1 MESESKNIFWQNLDK
16 KPILLKPEAYKK
28 ALTKKLTLA
37 NRLEKKLSIKPAE
50 EAQSPSRLPNY
61 LEIWKIDRLEDMV
74 QRIKEANVEYIKN
87 LKIIVRNRT
96 KTELRKAVID
106 IQEQFQL
113 EVFTMKK
120 EHNLMKEEITAKNRQ
135 IFEYGQYNLE
145 QNSAIFL
152 GSMNEPEFVL
162 VLEDNTKDEVNSL
175 KETLAVYRQQ
185 VDAIKEVA
193 AEYGKEAEAAIRKVK
208 EVDLEIQRIKN
219 SHAVAMQMLRQAI
232 GSQEEEVL
240 QEKKKIQEEF
250 ESFKNKISQELEIRN
265 LLDLRQKMFINS
277 LQNEIK
283 DAKIILQNPRMRLR
297 VHEKLK
303 EAVEE
308 EKNLLPSLNGKD
320 KSTEYRTQSAGKVWG
335 EIKGVEFHRAIL
347 HSQGSPRN
355 GVMTAKHARNSSFL
369 FK

>member
-1 MESESKNIFWQNLDK
+1 
-16 KPILLKPEAYKK
+16 
-28 ALTKKLTLA
+28 
-37 NRLEKKLSIKPAE
+37 
-50 EAQSPSRLPNY
+50 
-61 LEIWKIDRLEDMV
+61 
-74 QRIKEANVEYIKN
+74 
-87 LKIIVRNRT
+87 
-96 KTELRKAVID
+96 
-106 IQEQFQL
+106 
-113 EVFTMKK
+113 
-120 EHNLMKEEITAKNRQ
+120 
-135 IFEYGQYNLE
+135 
-145 QNSAIFL
+145 
-152 GSMNEPEFVL
+152 
-162 VLEDNTKDEVNSL
+162 
-175 KETLAVYRQQ
+175 
-185 VDAIKEVA
+185 
-193 AEYGKEAEAAIRKVK
+193 
-208 EVDLEIQRIKN
+208 
-219 SHAVAMQMLRQAI
+219 MQMLRQAI

>member
-1 MESESKNIFWQNLDK
+1 MVDLKSKNSFWKTLEK
-16 KPILLKPEAYKK
+16 KPVLLNPEAYQKI
-28 ALTKKLTLA
+28 LTKRLSLIPKLERKMT
-37 NRLEKKLSIKPAE
+37 IKPAE
-50 EAQSPSRLPNY
+50 EPSSSKLPNY
-61 LEIWKIDRLEDMV
+61 LELWKIERLEDMIR
-74 QRIKEANVEYIKN
+74 RIKEANIEYIKN

-120 EHNLMKEEITAKNRQ
+120 EHNLMKEEITAKNRL

-152 GSMNEPEFVL
+152 NSMNEPDFVSIP
-162 VLEDNTKDEVNSL
+162 EDKTRDEINSL
-175 KETLAVYRQQ
+175 KETLAVFRSQ

-208 EVDLEIQRIKN
+208 EVDLEIQKIKN
-219 SHAVAMQMLRQAI
+219 QHALAMQMLRQAI
-232 GSQEEEVL
+232 GSQEEEIL
-240 QEKKKIQEEF
+240 MEKKKIFEEF
-250 ESFKNKISQELEIRN
+250 NAFRNKITQELEIRN
-265 LLDLRQKMFINS
+265 LLDLRQKEFIVS
-277 LQNEIK
+277 LQSEIK

-303 EAVEE
+303 ETAEE
-308 EKNLLPSLNGKD
+308 EKNLLPVIGSKD
-320 KSTEYRTQSAGKVWG
+320 KSLEYRTQSAGKG
-335 EIKGVEFHRAIL
+335 KNEIGTLEFQRAVL
-347 HSQGSPRN
+347 HSQGSPRS
-355 GVMTAKHARNSSFL
+355 GITTAKHGRNSSFL